1 MRELILTA
9 TATQHMEQ
17 ALTWYADIG
26 PALGKRFAQ
35 AVQHTFNR
43 ALNQPAQFKIAIPP
57 FRRLLV
63 PHFPYEIF
71 YAYDDDKL
79 VVYSVFHT
87 AQDPAKWQENL
98 IPPPAA
104 RS

>member
-17 ALTWYADIG
+17 ALTWYADIS

-35 AVQHTFNR
+35 AVQHAFNR
-43 ALNQPAQFKIAIPP
+43 ALHQTAQFKIAIPP
-57 FRRLLV
+57 YRRLLV

-71 YAYDDDKL
+71 YAYDDEEL
-79 VVYSVFHT
+79 VVYSVFHI
-87 AQDPAKWQENL
+87 AQDPVKWQENL
-98 IPPPAA
+98 TTPPAA
-104 RS
+104 HS